1 MKMESLNPTIRL
13 EVKTLS
19 TSLLSG
25 STDMI
30 KDVYTKANESE
41 LLKRDTRWTLVFE
54 DFKSESFDLKQLADQ
69 TNILQMTDGSCCKIL
84 DKGITVY
91 SNINKSIPFLKPYN
105 TRQLEL
111 IELNLINHQMMHA
124 IVLTLLALKSQILWC
139 QSPEKS
145 LQRLLPK

>member
-1 MKMESLNPTIRL
+1 MKYQ
-13 EVKTLS
+13 TLS

-30 KDVYTKANESE
+30 KDVYTKANQSE

-69 TNILQMTDGSCCKIL
+69 TNILQMMEGSCCKIL

-91 SNINKSIPFLKPYN
+91 SIINNSTPFIRITIHGN
-105 TRQLEL
+105 
-111 IELNLINHQMMHA
+111 
-124 IVLTLLALKSQILWC
+124 
-139 QSPEKS
+139 
-145 LQRLLPK
+145 

>member
-1 MKMESLNPTIRL
+1 MNYRM
-13 EVKTLS
+13 LS

-30 KDVYTKANESE
+30 KEVYTKANQSE

-91 SNINKSIPFLKPYN
+91 SDINKFMSV
-105 TRQLEL
+105 L
-111 IELNLINHQMMHA
+111 I
-124 IVLTLLALKSQILWC
+124 
-139 QSPEKS
+139 
-145 LQRLLPK
+145 